1 MSSLSSMTVDKKV
14 GQMTLSVQPSRQSD
28 KTWEGGSIDD
38 RLEWLRSL
46 DPIALREEWRK
57 LKGSDPPRL
66 SRDLMLRSLAYDL
79 QVKAFGGL
87 SPSTLRKL
95 EASYEATSEAP
106 RNSEQQ
112 KSTLSAGAR
121 LVREWHGRTY
131 SVEVTQEGFLFEGR
145 TYRSLTEIARK
156 ITGSHW
162 SGPRFFGLVK
172 RGR

>member
-1 MSSLSSMTVDKKV
+1 MSSLSSTTFDKKV
-14 GQMTLSVQPSRQSD
+14 GRMTSSVHSSHQSD
-28 KTWEGGSIDD
+28 LKQEGGSIDD
-38 RLEWLRSL
+38 SLEWLRSL

-66 SRDLMLRSLAYDL
+66 SRDLMLRSLAYAL
-79 QVKAFGGL
+79 QVKAFAGL

-95 EASYEATSEAP
+95 EASSEGMSEAP

-112 KSTLSAGAR
+112 KSALSAGAR

-131 SVEVTQEGFLFEGR
+131 SVEVARQGFLFEGK
-145 TYRSLTEIARK
+145 TYRSLSEIARK

-172 RGR
+172 KGR

>member
-1 MSSLSSMTVDKKV
+1 MT
-14 GQMTLSVQPSRQSD
+14 SAVQSFSRSD
-28 KTWEGGSIDD
+28 LKQEGGSIDD

-46 DPIALREEWRK
+46 DPIALREEWRN
-57 LKGSDPPRL
+57 LKDSDPPRL
-66 SRDLMLRSLAYDL
+66 SRDLMLRSLAYAL

-87 SPSTLRKL
+87 SPSTRRKL
-95 EASYEATSEAP
+95 DASYEATSEAP
-106 RNSEQQ
+106 QSAEQQ
-112 KSTLSAGAR
+112 KSALSAGAR

-145 TYRSLTEIARK
+145 TYRSLSEIARK